1 MASRT
6 FVKENNV
13 RYYINNWGT
22 SLTCHIPIGRIA
34 LIIRSHTSLGVIWNN
49 ANGIVVRSIN
59 IPAEAGNNVLSAE
72 TISATRDEND
82 NTLVTIT
89 TTTNST
95 IEVFVPA

>member
-13 RYYINNWGT
+13 RYYVTNWGT
-22 SLTCHIPIGRIA
+22 SLTCHIPISRIA
-34 LIIRSHTSLGVIWNN
+34 FVIRSHTSLGVIWNN
-49 ANGIVVRSIN
+49 ANNIAVRSFN
-59 IPAEAGNNVLSAE
+59 ISAEAGSNVLTSE
-72 TISATRDEND
+72 NISATRDEND